1 MSFAQKVWLGR
12 GRILMQPTQGTGAEN
27 RSKRPLDH
35 AVALVTGGS
44 RGIGRAIA
52 ARLAALG
59 AAVAICSRDSKALNQ
74 ASAELTKF
82 GARVFAYVA
91 DVTRRAEVE
100 ALVAKTE
107 AALGPVSILVN
118 NAGIG
123 VFGPTHEKS
132 EEDWDKV
139 INTNLKSM
147 FLTSKAVV
155 PAMIARNGGDIVNI
169 SSLAGLNAFAGGG
182 IYCASKWGVQGLSAC
197 MAEDLRA
204 YGIRVSTVCPGS
216 VATEFSGSGPKDASK
231 VLSAEDVA
239 HAVEMIVTQ
248 SPKSFVSQ
256 VQIRPL
262 SKPGKS

>member
-1 MSFAQKVWLGR
+1 MQRTEVLGAADR
-12 GRILMQPTQGTGAEN
+12 G
-27 RSKRPLDH
+27 KRPLGA

-44 RGIGRAIA
+44 KGIGRAIA

-59 AAVAICSRDSKALNQ
+59 AAVAICGRNSETLNQ
-74 ASAELTKF
+74 TAAELTKS
-82 GARVFAYVA
+82 GARVFARVA
-91 DVTRRAEVE
+91 DVTLQTDVA
-100 ALVAKTE
+100 ALVAGAE
-107 AALGPVSILVN
+107 AALGPLSILVN

-123 VFGPTHEKS
+123 IFGPTHEKS

-147 FLTSKAVV
+147 FLLSKAVV
-155 PAMIARNGGDIVNI
+155 PGMIERKSGDIVNI
-169 SSLAGLNAFAGGG
+169 SSLAGLNAFSGGG

-216 VATEFSGSGPKDASK
+216 VATEFSGSEPKDASK

-248 SPKSFVSQ
+248 SSRSFISQ
-256 VQIRPL
+256 IHVRPL
-262 SKPGKS
+262 SRPGKS